1 MNLTA
6 LRTAK
11 RAFLRVVA
19 LGLLVQG
26 ISAWMILFGVT
37 ETVGFDDLT
46 VSERNLVIVQAVAC
60 PIAMAGTWF
69 AVDWG
74 AVLWGVVVLSLFVAF
89 VLDAPDAPI
98 VVILLLVHSAALL
111 LWCTLAWRTRRSR

>member
-1 MNLTA
+1 MTITA

-19 LGLLVQG
+19 LGLLAQG
-26 ISAWMILFGVT
+26 LSAWMILFGVT

-111 LWCTLAWRTRRSR
+111 VWCALARRTRRSR